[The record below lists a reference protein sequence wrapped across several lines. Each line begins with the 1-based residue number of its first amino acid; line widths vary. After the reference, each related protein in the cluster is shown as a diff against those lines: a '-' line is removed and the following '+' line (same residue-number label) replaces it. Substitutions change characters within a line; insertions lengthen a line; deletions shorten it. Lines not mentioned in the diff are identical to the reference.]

1 MDSDEA
7 LVKFHRGQLTENE
20 EEWYRLVPP
29 EAREVL
35 DRKEVTR
42 QSILFEIVKSEK
54 DYVADLELVQEVRL
68 NHMVVCAGVRRTTT
82 NQDAMVFLVVGS
94 PCEACGRHEGGCA
107 NRSGHRF
114 CADVY
119 LSRYS

>member
-7 LVKFHRGQLTENE
+7 LLKFHRGQLTENDE
-20 EEWYRLVPP
+20 DWYRLVPP

-35 DRKEVTR
+35 DKKEVTR

-68 NHMVVCAGVRRTTT
+68 FYNISL
-82 NQDAMVFLVVGS
+82 VF
-94 PCEACGRHEGGCA
+94 
-107 NRSGHRF
+107 
-114 CADVY
+114 
-119 LSRYS
+119 

>member
-1 MDSDEA
+1 M
-7 LVKFHRGQLTENE
+7 
-20 EEWYRLVPP
+20 PP

-68 NHMVVCAGVRRTTT
+68 NHMVVWVSDVRQQTKMPWFSSWWALPARHAEGTR
-82 NQDAMVFLVVGS
+82 VVVRIGLVTDSVLT
-94 PCEACGRHEGGCA
+94 CT
-107 NRSGHRF
+107 
-114 CADVY
+114 
-119 LSRYS
+119 